1 MTETVAELG
10 AMVKSGTAATTG
22 ARTEGVAAT
31 VTVMSVV
38 CEIAPSVAVTES
50 V

>member
-10 AMVKSGTAATTG
+10 AIVKSGTAARTG
-22 ARTEGVAAT
+22 ARTEGVAVTAT
-31 VTVMSVV
+31 MMSVE
-38 CEIAPSVAVTES
+38 CETVPSVAVTES